1 MAKNETRS
9 EGAEFAQ
16 GCVDSTYI
24 QLTPD
29 RGGVVENPPIERLA
43 WPQYAQAEQHIESP
57 FLEAHMRRAQ
67 LPTEYKTAS
76 ARFPHV
82 GA

>member
-1 MAKNETRS
+1 MAKNESRS
-9 EGAEFAQ
+9 MGGEFAQ
-16 GCVDSTYI
+16 GVVDNTYI

-29 RGGVVENPPIERLA
+29 RGGVVENPPVDRLA
-43 WPQYAQAEQHIESP
+43 WPSYAQAEQHVESP

-67 LPTEYKTAS
+67 LPYEFKTAS